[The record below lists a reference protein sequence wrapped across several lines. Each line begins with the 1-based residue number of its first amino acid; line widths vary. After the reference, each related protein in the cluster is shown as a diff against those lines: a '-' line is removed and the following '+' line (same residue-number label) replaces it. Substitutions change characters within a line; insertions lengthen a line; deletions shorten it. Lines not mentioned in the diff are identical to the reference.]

1 MTLIYPNLGHIYRRR
16 TTQML
21 STHSS
26 GAIWYL
32 PLSCNCMIC
41 VRRIS
46 RHDHSK
52 NNNKL
57 QIECIIDI
65 FTWKPI
71 QWSVALAFRW
81 HKQQELRLN
90 TALITNLASAT
101 PSSVESHLNCV
112 WWLTFGQ
119 YAIPCAAL
127 RHSRLC
133 QNIHI
138 RHSSELNNNNNVWT
152 QFGSKTNHK
161 KKIQKMN
168 FSLSQ
173 AGWQQTHASTPAN
186 ITHWITNLHYRRVW
200 KNFEGEKND
209 LILIFHSLLS
219 LFNCSSQWPSQF
231 RFHNTNAFQH
241 ISYLTARIRSSGQS
255 STGCGRDA
263 RN

>member
-1 MTLIYPNLGHIYRRR
+1 MTFIYPNLGHIYRRR
-16 TTQML
+16 TTHML
-21 STHSS
+21 SPHSS

-46 RHDHSK
+46 RHDQSK

-133 QNIHI
+133 QNIHT

-152 QFGSKTNHK
+152 QFGSKTNHENK
-161 KKIQKMN
+161 NWTFLYRRPVDNKRTRQH
-168 FSLSQ
+168 
-173 AGWQQTHASTPAN
+173 QQTSHIESLICIIAEYER
-186 ITHWITNLHYRRVW
+186 ILR
-200 KNFEGEKND
+200 EKKM
-209 LILIFHSLLS
+209 IWF
-219 LFNCSSQWPSQF
+219 
-231 RFHNTNAFQH
+231 
-241 ISYLTARIRSSGQS
+241 
-255 STGCGRDA
+255 
-263 RN
+263 